1 MFELIENIKLLIQN
15 KDKVALAVFF
25 IAICH
30 MIPIVIEYFK
40 REKEEKIVFVVDF
53 KLFVKVQMLAFF
65 LSIIYVTFYS
75 FLSESAYSA

>member
-15 KDKVALAVFF
+15 RDKVALAVLF

-40 REKEEKIVFVVDF
+40 REKEEKIVIMTD
-53 KLFVKVQMLAFF
+53 
-65 LSIIYVTFYS
+65 I
-75 FLSESAYSA
+75 

>member
-15 KDKVALAVFF
+15 KDKVALAVLF

-40 REKEEKIVFVVDF
+40 REKEEKIVCVVDF
-53 KLFVKVQMLAFF
+53 KLFVKGKRP
-65 LSIIYVTFYS
+65 IIGR
-75 FLSESAYSA
+75 LRCKRDNQHIMQI

>member
-15 KDKVALAVFF
+15 RDKVALAVLF

-40 REKEEKIVFVVDF
+40 REKEEKIY
-53 KLFVKVQMLAFF
+53 KLVYPLFF
-65 LSIIYVTFYS
+65 CYTESQKHKTKLRRYILWTKTQQETF
-75 FLSESAYSA
+75 